1 MRKGEWHAPCFRD
14 EHHGYHNP
22 KLTRQVVELEM
33 QLDEIREQYK
43 LIARSTNSKAQARKL
58 EFLQHNLEQLNVV
71 QKQVS

>member
-1 MRKGEWHAPCFRD
+1 MKRHVKSNIFTEARSNGAQ
-14 EHHGYHNP
+14 
-22 KLTRQVVELEM
+22 LISQVVELEM

-58 EFLQHNLEQLNVV
+58 EFMQHNLEQLNIV